1 MRVAISA
8 DENSG
13 LASTV
18 NPHFGRCPFF
28 VFVDLNGRVVTNV
41 EVRPNPYYGQH
52 QPGQVPAFIRAQ
64 GADVMLT
71 GGMGAR
77 AVAFFQECGIEPIT
91 GADGT
96 VGEALSDYLSGRL
109 RGAGACSES
118 IEHGH

>member
-13 LASTV
+13 LASRV

-52 QPGQVPAFIRAQ
+52 QPGEVPAFIRAQ
-64 GADVMLT
+64 GANVMLT

-91 GADGT
+91 GAFGT
-96 VGEALSDYLSGRL
+96 AQQALSAYLNGEL
-109 RGAGACSES
+109 TGAGACRES
-118 IEHGH
+118 LEHGH